1 LANIRPTAPFP
12 SPSTGYRSGHVQ
24 PESFAWI
31 ALALMLI
38 FAVGAWFVAEQIVSN
53 RVNDRFLYRAE
64 KERDNIVR
72 RLQSYE
78 LVLQG
83 AAAFIES
90 SEGVDRDEWRRY
102 VTHLELDKTLPGLH
116 GVGMALMVAPA
127 ERERHINAIRADGL
141 ADYTIWPAGERQQY
155 SSIVYLEPA
164 TEANRKVIGYDM
176 FAESIRRD
184 AMERARDRGRAALSG
199 KVTLVQEEADEMQAG
214 FLMYLPIYRTDLP
227 RTTIEE
233 RRKAHLGFVY
243 SPFRATDLMRHLIG
257 QDMKD
262 VELVLYD
269 EEALAEKLLFDSRQW
284 ASPSADGRYV
294 AALPIEIGGHRWQA
308 HFRSRPE
315 FDTVTTSYLP
325 ISILV
330 GGGLLGLLIFI
341 LLFINARHQR
351 AVEAIASR
359 LADSERSLRN
369 ILDNAPDAVFIAG
382 PNKSY
387 EYGNQGASSLIG
399 YTPEEILTLA
409 IDDLTPEGQ
418 ADEHQRIFAEVLSQ
432 GHVFSELQLRRKDGS
447 SALVELSAVLLPNGR
462 VLGTCRDIAQR
473 KQAENALLAAERK
486 FRGLIEQSLV
496 GVYIIQDG
504 RFAYANPRFAE
515 MFGFAAPEEIVGK
528 VAVSDLVIPD
538 DRDKVA
544 GNLHKR
550 MAGEV
555 DSINYAF
562 VGRRRDGSQLDVE
575 VYGRRMEHE
584 GRPAVIGVIVDV
596 SERKQAEAELEQY
609 RHHLEE
615 LVKVRTADLSVAKEA
630 AEAANRAKSTFLAN
644 MSHELRTP
652 MNAIIGLASILQR
665 HATDMQQRDKLGKI
679 TGAANHLL
687 RLLNDVLDLSKI
699 DAERL
704 TLEHVP
710 FRLGGVIANVE
721 SLIAERQE
729 AKQLGLRREIDD
741 RLAEIDL
748 LGDPLRLQQ
757 ILLNLLSNAVKFT
770 EQGEVSISAHIVD
783 ENEQQLSIALQVSDT
798 GIGMSAEAQ
807 QRVFRPF
814 EQADSSTT
822 RQHGGTGLG
831 LAICDRLV
839 RLMDGH
845 ITVRSAPGQGSTF
858 GFTLRFDKCQVDQLP
873 PHAQTLTG
881 EAAEQ
886 LLRTRHHDK
895 RLLLAEDDPVNQE
908 VAHELLHDVLG
919 LTVDVAADGT
929 EALSLAERNAYD
941 LILMDIQMP
950 NLDGIEA
957 TGAIRQL
964 PAHAATPILAMTANA
979 FVEDRQ
985 RCLAAGMDDFI
996 AKPVNP
1002 DDLFVILA
1010 RWLERDKG

>member
-1 LANIRPTAPFP
+1 
-12 SPSTGYRSGHVQ
+12 
-24 PESFAWI
+24 
-31 ALALMLI
+31 
-38 FAVGAWFVAEQIVSN
+38 
-53 RVNDRFLYRAE
+53 
-64 KERDNIVR
+64 
-72 RLQSYE
+72 
-78 LVLQG
+78 
-83 AAAFIES
+83 
-90 SEGVDRDEWRRY
+90 
-102 VTHLELDKTLPGLH
+102 
-116 GVGMALMVAPA
+116 
-127 ERERHINAIRADGL
+127 
-141 ADYTIWPAGERQQY
+141 
-155 SSIVYLEPA
+155 
-164 TEANRKVIGYDM
+164 
-176 FAESIRRD
+176 
-184 AMERARDRGRAALSG
+184 
-199 KVTLVQEEADEMQAG
+199 
-214 FLMYLPIYRTDLP
+214 
-227 RTTIEE
+227 
-233 RRKAHLGFVY
+233 
-243 SPFRATDLMRHLIG
+243 
-257 QDMKD
+257 
-262 VELVLYD
+262 
-269 EEALAEKLLFDSRQW
+269 
-284 ASPSADGRYV
+284 
-294 AALPIEIGGHRWQA
+294 
-308 HFRSRPE
+308 
-315 FDTVTTSYLP
+315 
-325 ISILV
+325 
-330 GGGLLGLLIFI
+330 
-341 LLFINARHQR
+341 
-351 AVEAIASR
+351 
-359 LADSERSLRN
+359 
-369 ILDNAPDAVFIAG
+369 
-382 PNKSY
+382 
-387 EYGNQGASSLIG
+387 
-399 YTPEEILTLA
+399 
-409 IDDLTPEGQ
+409 
-418 ADEHQRIFAEVLSQ
+418 
-432 GHVFSELQLRRKDGS
+432 
-447 SALVELSAVLLPNGR
+447 
-462 VLGTCRDIAQR
+462 
-473 KQAENALLAAERK
+473 
-486 FRGLIEQSLV
+486 
-496 GVYIIQDG
+496 
-504 RFAYANPRFAE
+504 
-515 MFGFAAPEEIVGK
+515 
-528 VAVSDLVIPD
+528 
-538 DRDKVA
+538 
-544 GNLHKR
+544 
-550 MAGEV
+550 
-555 DSINYAF
+555 
-562 VGRRRDGSQLDVE
+562 
-575 VYGRRMEHE
+575 MEHE